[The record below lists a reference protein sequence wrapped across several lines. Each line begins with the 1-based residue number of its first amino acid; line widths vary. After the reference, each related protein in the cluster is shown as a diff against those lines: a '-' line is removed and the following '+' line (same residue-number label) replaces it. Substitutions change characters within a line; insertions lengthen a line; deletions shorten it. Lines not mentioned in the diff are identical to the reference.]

1 MPEMMPIHMPV
12 LSRHGQFCTL
22 YVSKAQAAP
31 DPVDSRGSP
40 SQEAIQQINS
50 IPITL
55 GRVVSDLDRFRN
67 EGRRKRKATVVWVQ
81 STKLRDESD
90 RLAGDRELYEVLREQ
105 GFQGRDY
112 DDFEIELMGYG
123 FACIK
128 KWILTGELLAK
139 CREKLDFVPTD
150 EEVRL
155 ELLTSDEAE
164 EIAIDIV
171 VQSVL
176 EFRED
181 ALVGGRWSPTG
192 GASLK
197 TFFVGRCLMEACK
210 VLRQRARELKRTAR
224 YLQEVEE
231 DELLQLPSRE
241 MPLETQFELDDELRH
256 VAGLLSD
263 KELEVARLRAEGLS
277 AKEIA
282 DKLGALPRSVNKALE
297 RVRAKARK
305 HKNEGG
311 VA

>member
-1 MPEMMPIHMPV
+1 M
-12 LSRHGQFCTL
+12 
-22 YVSKAQAAP
+22 
-31 DPVDSRGSP
+31 
-40 SQEAIQQINS
+40 
-50 IPITL
+50 
-55 GRVVSDLDRFRN
+55 SDLDRFRN
-67 EGRRKRKATVVWVQ
+67 EGRRKRKTTVAWVQ
-81 STKLRDESD
+81 STKPNDESE
-90 RLAGDRELYEVLREQ
+90 RLAGDCELYEVLREQ

-128 KWILTGELLAK
+128 KWMLTGELLSK
-139 CREKLDFVPTD
+139 CREKLNFVPTD

-155 ELLTSDEAE
+155 DLLTPDEAE
-164 EIAIDIV
+164 EIAQDIV

-181 ALVGGRWSPTG
+181 ALVGGKWSPTR

-210 VLRQRARELKRTAR
+210 VLKQRARELERTAL
-224 YLQEVEE
+224 YIQEVE
-231 DELLQLPSRE
+231 DDKLLELPSRE

-256 VAGLLSD
+256 VAGLLSL
-263 KELEVARLRAEGLS
+263 KELEVSRLHAEGFS

-282 DKLGALPRSVNKALE
+282 DGLGMLPRNVSKALE
-297 RVRAKARK
+297 RARTKARRCR
-305 HKNEGG
+305 NEGG

>member
-1 MPEMMPIHMPV
+1 M
-12 LSRHGQFCTL
+12 
-22 YVSKAQAAP
+22 
-31 DPVDSRGSP
+31 
-40 SQEAIQQINS
+40 
-50 IPITL
+50 
-55 GRVVSDLDRFRN
+55 SDLDRFRN
-67 EGRRKRKATVVWVQ
+67 EGRRKRKTTVAWVQ
-81 STKLRDESD
+81 STKPIEESE

-112 DDFEIELMGYG
+112 EDFEIELVGYG

-128 KWILTGELLAK
+128 KWILTKELLAK
-139 CREKLDFVPTD
+139 CREKLDFVPDD
-150 EEVRL
+150 EDVRL
-155 ELLTSDEAE
+155 DLLTPDEAE
-164 EIAIDIV
+164 EIAQDIV

-181 ALVGGRWSPTG
+181 ALVGGKWSPTG

-210 VLRQRARELKRTAR
+210 VLNRRAKELKKTAR

-241 MPLETQFELDDELRH
+241 MTLETQFELDDELRR

-282 DKLGALPRSVNKALE
+282 NELGTLPSSVNKALE

-305 HKNEGG
+305 HRNEGG

>member
-1 MPEMMPIHMPV
+1 
-12 LSRHGQFCTL
+12 
-22 YVSKAQAAP
+22 
-31 DPVDSRGSP
+31 
-40 SQEAIQQINS
+40 
-50 IPITL
+50 
-55 GRVVSDLDRFRN
+55 
-67 EGRRKRKATVVWVQ
+67 
-81 STKLRDESD
+81 
-90 RLAGDRELYEVLREQ
+90 
-105 GFQGRDY
+105 
-112 DDFEIELMGYG
+112 
-123 FACIK
+123 
-128 KWILTGELLAK
+128 
-139 CREKLDFVPTD
+139 
-150 EEVRL
+150 
-155 ELLTSDEAE
+155 
-164 EIAIDIV
+164 
-171 VQSVL
+171 
-176 EFRED
+176 
-181 ALVGGRWSPTG
+181 
-192 GASLK
+192 
-197 TFFVGRCLMEACK
+197 MEACK